1 MVRAAWVIMLVSI
14 LGGCT
19 THGGDSRTDKIRTA
33 LAELEKRCGV
43 RPGSVSLGP
52 DDFVTIQ
59 PAADE
64 KYERL
69 DCIARGLTNPEFA
82 DHVKIGFVGNGAAA
96 SEEKE

>member
-1 MVRAAWVIMLVSI
+1 MVRAVWAIILVSG

-19 THGGDSRTDKIRTA
+19 VDPGDSKTDKVRLALTA
-33 LAELEKRCGV
+33 LEKECGV
-43 RPGSVSLGP
+43 GPGTVSLGP
-52 DDFVTIQ
+52 DDSVTFQ
-59 PAADE
+59 PAVDE

-69 DCIARGLTNPEFA
+69 DCVARGLTKPEFA